1 MSVYYD
7 DTGSRSS
14 GSGHST
20 PGRIPMIRRTRIEL
34 LILTIGLA
42 LTQSGCG
49 ENTDSPGAQEE
60 EEVTAIPVEVAS
72 VTTSDI
78 SAYFTGTATLE
89 AEEETDVVAKVGGV
103 VQEIFAEEGDEVK
116 AGQVLARLD
125 GEKLAVQAEQ
135 AKANLRKLESEFRRS
150 EELFDQGLISDEE
163 FQRKKYEYEFQ
174 KEAYNLARLDLE
186 YTSIRTPIDGVIA
199 ERMIKVG
206 NMVLLNEAT
215 FRITGL
221 DPLLAML
228 HVPEQHVNKLR
239 VGQETRLSVDAMR
252 GETFTGHI
260 ERISPVIDPTTG
272 TIKATIAV
280 HDSTGQLKPGMFARI
295 SITYDV
301 HANTLLVPKDAIITE
316 DGESAVFV
324 VSDSVAHRRAVRTGY
339 VNADRIEIL
348 SGLEPGEV
356 VVTTGKGSLRDS
368 ARVELVSSE
377 TGNGTRTAGN

>member
-1 MSVYYD
+1 MYIHL
-7 DTGSRSS
+7 DTSS
-14 GSGHST
+14 HTWRLSMVRKT
-20 PGRIPMIRRTRIEL
+20 RNIR
-34 LILTIGLA
+34 LILIAVLTLA
-42 LTQSGCG
+42 VPGCG
-49 ENTDSPGAQEE
+49 GNSNSSNAGEE
-60 EEVTAIPVEVAS
+60 GEETAIPVEVAS
-72 VTTSDI
+72 VATGDI

-103 VQEIFAEEGDEVK
+103 VKKIFVEEGDRVE

-125 GEKLAVQAEQ
+125 GEKLAVQVEQ
-135 AKANLRKLESEFRRS
+135 AKANLMKLESEFRRS
-150 EELFDQGLISDEE
+150 EELFDKGLISDEE

-186 YTSIRTPIDGVIA
+186 YTSIRAPIDGVIA

-228 HVPEQHVNKLR
+228 YVPEQHVNKLR
-239 VGQETRLSVDAMR
+239 VDQKTSLTVDAMQD
-252 GETFTGHI
+252 ETFTGYI

-280 HDSTGQLKPGMFARI
+280 QDSTGRLKPGMFARI
-295 SITYDV
+295 SITYDI
-301 HANTLLVPKDAIITE
+301 HANTMLVPKDAIITE
-316 DGESAVFV
+316 DRESTVFV
-324 VSDSVAHRRAVRTGY
+324 IRDSVAHKRTVKTGY
-339 VNADRIEIL
+339 VNANRIEIL
-348 SGLEPGEV
+348 AGLEPGEI

-377 TGNGTRTAGN
+377 IGSGGQTAAE